1 MLRVAKGKYHMTMAA
16 MELDEASGHWR
27 LLSAGAPPILTLGE
41 RGEHRV
47 HFCPGAPLGTESGFE
62 LGIVEGTLQR
72 GDRLIA
78 YTDGIPEI
86 PLPNGQMLGMR
97 KFAQYFERTRHQ
109 SLRDAAATILVH
121 ADQFRGNQPQNDDWT
136 FTLIEW
142 G

>member
-1 MLRVAKGKYHMTMAA
+1 MDRFTGCMLALAIGDA
-16 MELDEASGHWR
+16 L
-27 LLSAGAPPILTLGE
+27 
-41 RGEHRV
+41 
-47 HFCPGAPLGTESGFE
+47 GAPLGTEAGFE
-62 LGIVEGTLQR
+62 LGVAEGTLQR

-86 PLPNGQMLGMR
+86 PLPNGQLLGMR
-97 KFAQYFERTRHQ
+97 TFAQYFERTRHQ